1 MATIPTAKK
10 ATLFDTIRET
20 IQQSIS
26 NGDLKP
32 GDRLPTEEQLTAKF
46 NTSRPTI
53 NKAIRSLARDGF
65 VETRK
70 RGGTVVLEQTQ
81 SWIPMIDISS
91 YVSKL
96 GKKYSFELI
105 GCTEIRNNE
114 GTLIWSELAP
124 DSKLLSIECVHYS
137 GAIPIQHEQRVI
149 NLNALPEASSA
160 DFTTQSPSNWL

>member
-20 IQQSIS
+20 IQRSIS

-70 RGGTVVLEQTQ
+70 AVGQ
-81 SWIPMIDISS
+81 
-91 YVSKL
+91 
-96 GKKYSFELI
+96 
-105 GCTEIRNNE
+105 
-114 GTLIWSELAP
+114 
-124 DSKLLSIECVHYS
+124 
-137 GAIPIQHEQRVI
+137 
-149 NLNALPEASSA
+149 
-160 DFTTQSPSNWL
+160 

>member
-10 ATLFDTIRET
+10 ATLFDTIRES

-70 RGGTVVLEQTQ
+70 RGGTIVLEQTQ

-96 GKKYSFELI
+96 GKKYSFELAI
-105 GCTEIRNNE
+105 
-114 GTLIWSELAP
+114 
-124 DSKLLSIECVHYS
+124 LS
-137 GAIPIQHEQRVI
+137 
-149 NLNALPEASSA
+149 AS
-160 DFTTQSPSNWL
+160 TQSH